1 MGVVSENLSMYYI
14 VLIRTHDLANGYDK
28 GATQRDRILIMDRR

>member
-14 VLIRTHDLANGYDK
+14 VLIRTHDLADGYDK
-28 GATQRDRILIMDRR
+28 GATQRDRDQAIDDE